1 MIMAETVRVEVDE
14 LFNQLHQKY
23 TKVIAGLVTE
33 NAQLQAACNQQAD
46 LINEL
51 TSKVNALTE

>member
-1 MIMAETVRVEVDE
+1 MAEQVRVEVDE

-23 TKVIAGLVTE
+23 TKVIANLVTE

-46 LINEL
+46 VINEL
-51 TSKVNALTE
+51 NSKVTALTE